1 MLCGSAV
8 RVMSE
13 LLSGTKPL
21 RGRAVLDLRLPA
33 FATARAHWGLGGPAV
48 ALQVDAVLGGAP
60 CCWPLAAGTAPQNE
74 AEFGPRVERT
84 LLDPGRALYSRVKAG
99 FLLRED
105 PRSTPRCPPPPF
117 AHGKRSEGSA
127 PQIGPHLVEECLD
140 ALPVLH
146 GTGRLPVHSGRASA
160 PVPPHP
166 IPRDQQERGI
176 GNEIEQIIEPAIT
189 IVGRPTVQLGLHLQY
204 PALGL
209 EQRELQR
216 VGIHRRPPGI
226 AASSLPTC
234 WPPSPCTEL
243 SSARTT
249 TGPPPH
255 LRPSAGNGPAL
266 LAGPAVRKSRAT
278 AGGSH
283 VHHVPIGQVGVP
295 LLPRQHHHAYAA
307 DLQRGLPTG
316 SWRPASKLTAPVET
330 SGHVLH
336 PGPISARLESGDKT
350 YGALHGFLFV
360 RLLALLAEPDA
371 SGSSAPSRRCQ
382 GCFPS
387 SPAFPGPDC
396 PQLLPGR
403 CDGPAVEVSH
413 LHSVTWRLVAHP
425 TVLPLDT

>member
-1 MLCGSAV
+1 MLQSSWVTMPCVLGQLVRSTRGALLVFPPVGFPEPPPEPDVPALQASGSPQA
-8 RVMSE
+8 
-13 LLSGTKPL
+13 LSG
-21 RGRAVLDLRLPA
+21 G
-33 FATARAHWGLGGPAV
+33 
-48 ALQVDAVLGGAP
+48 
-60 CCWPLAAGTAPQNE
+60 
-74 AEFGPRVERT
+74 
-84 LLDPGRALYSRVKAG
+84 
-99 FLLRED
+99 
-105 PRSTPRCPPPPF
+105 
-117 AHGKRSEGSA
+117 HG
-127 PQIGPHLVEECLD
+127 H
-140 ALPVLH
+140 
-146 GTGRLPVHSGRASA
+146 
-160 PVPPHP
+160 
-166 IPRDQQERGI
+166 
-176 GNEIEQIIEPAIT
+176 
-189 IVGRPTVQLGLHLQY
+189 PTVQFGLHLQY

-226 AASSLPTC
+226 AASSPPTC

-266 LAGPAVRKSRAT
+266 LAGPAVRTRRAT

-316 SWRPASKLTAPVET
+316 SWRPASELTAPAKT
-330 SGHVLH
+330 SGHALH
-336 PGPISARLESGDKT
+336 PGPISARLEPGDKT
-350 YGALHGFLFV
+350 YEALHGFLFV

-387 SPAFPGPDC
+387 STGVPQPGLPSASTRPLRRPGGRGLTPPLGHMAPRGAPSRSCGPPAPAG
-396 PQLLPGR
+396 PGR
-403 CDGPAVEVSH
+403 SPASAIAGPPARTGSPLARRRLPRHPCGAPSLLGPKNRPSRCVSRGTAACGVTTCVRREDEREGVRDGA
-413 LHSVTWRLVAHP
+413 
-425 TVLPLDT
+425 